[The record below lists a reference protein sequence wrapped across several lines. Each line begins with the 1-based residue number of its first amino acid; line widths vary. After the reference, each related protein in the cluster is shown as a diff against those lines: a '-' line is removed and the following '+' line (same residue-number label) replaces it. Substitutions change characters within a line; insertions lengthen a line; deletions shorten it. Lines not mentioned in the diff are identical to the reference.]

1 MRKDA
6 IVAAAGIAGG
16 QGIVIL
22 STPYLARLYSAQEFG
37 VYAAVV
43 AVATVVATVSSLRFD
58 VAIPAVADHDV
69 LPLFRAALVL
79 PAFVCILIFGLF
91 RIFPPEIVA
100 AFGVAPT
107 LTGVVAAVAFI
118 QGSVAA
124 CQSLLVRRGLFVQ
137 GAILRVMQPLGFVVV
152 AGFSLSSLPSALL
165 AGWILVLI
173 IALSLIRTQLLPF
186 NCATAVAA
194 AKRAWRY
201 PVLSAP
207 MALLDTLS
215 LALPVLFIVEAYGS
229 QAAGNYS
236 QVQRLVAAP
245 LLLLGAATSQVFFK
259 HAGDM
264 YRRGA
269 GLQPIMYRVVSALAS
284 MGVIL
289 LSLVWM
295 FGEPLMKLLLGEGW
309 RTDTMFLV
317 LVLAPVV
324 VRMAVSPISSIF
336 LICNRL
342 GLGVAWQLGYFIV
355 TAGLLAYSYNRLDF
369 DSFLVAFLVCE
380 LLSYSCYLM
389 LAAIVARVIVRNTE
403 SAGNG

>member
-16 QGIVIL
+16 QGVVIL
-22 STPYLARLYSAQEFG
+22 STPYLARLYNAHEFG
-37 VYAAVV
+37 VYAGVV
-43 AVATVVATVSSLRFD
+43 AVATVIATVSSLRFD
-58 VAIPAVADHDV
+58 VAIPAVADRDV
-69 LPLFRAALVL
+69 LPLFRVALVL
-79 PAFVCILIFGLF
+79 PAIISVLIVAAVG
-91 RIFPPEIVA
+91 IFPSEKVA

-107 LTGVVAAVAFI
+107 LIGVVAAVAMI

-124 CQSLLVRRGLFVQ
+124 CQSLLIRRGQFVH

-152 AGFSLSSLPSALL
+152 AGLSLSNLPSALL
-165 AGWILVLI
+165 AGWILALM
-173 IALSLIRTQLLPF
+173 IALFLIRGQLLPF
-186 NCATAVAA
+186 NWVAAIAA
-194 AKRAWRY
+194 AKHAWRY
-201 PVLSAP
+201 PAFSAP

-245 LLLLGAATSQVFFK
+245 LLLLGAATSQVFLK

-264 YRRGA
+264 YRRGE
-269 GLQPIMYRVVSALAS
+269 GLQTIMYRVVSALAS

-289 LSLVWM
+289 IGLVWM
-295 FGEPLMKLLLGEGW
+295 LGEPLMKLLLGNGW
-309 RTDTMFLV
+309 RTDSMFLV

-324 VRMAVSPISSIF
+324 VRMAVSPISGIF
-336 LICNRL
+336 FICNRL
-342 GLGVAWQLGYFIV
+342 GLGVAWQMGYFVV

-380 LLSYSCYLM
+380 SFSYACYLLLAHVVSRAM
-389 LAAIVARVIVRNTE
+389 LGNME
-403 SAGNG
+403 SVGST